1 MEMKHSVVRRVVI
14 LALVLIVSGT
24 AAWAQGTF
32 KIPYK
37 FEAGGKKLPAGI
49 YWIGTKDDGQLVIR
63 QEAKNIEIILPVLQ
77 RLAQPTLPVTE
88 SQVVLDAVG
97 NFEPSY
103 SEYVTDYL
111 LAEVWFPGQDGF
123 LIRALKGAHQHQTI
137 KGERPGG

>member
-1 MEMKHSVVRRVVI
+1 MKRSVFRHVVVM
-14 LALVLIVSGT
+14 ALVLIVGEPG
-24 AAWAQGTF
+24 AWAQGTF

-49 YWIGTKDDGQLVIR
+49 YWIGPKDDGQLVIR

-77 RLAQPTLPVTE
+77 RLAQPTPPVAE
-88 SQVVLDAVG
+88 PQVVLDAVG

-103 SEYVTDYL
+103 TEYVTDYL

-123 LIRALKGAHQHQTI
+123 LIRSLKGAHQRQTI
-137 KGERPGG
+137 KGEKPGG

>member
-1 MEMKHSVVRRVVI
+1 MKRSVVRHVVI

-37 FEAGGKKLPAGI
+37 FEAGGKKLPVGI
-49 YWIGTKDDGQLVIR
+49 YWIGSKDDGQLVIR

-77 RLAQPTLPVTE
+77 RLAQPTPPVAE
-88 SQVVLDAVG
+88 PQVVLDAVG

-103 SEYVTDYL
+103 TEYVTDYL
-111 LAEVWFPGQDGF
+111 LSEVWFPGQEGF

-137 KGERPGG
+137 KGRKPEE

>member
-1 MEMKHSVVRRVVI
+1 MKRSVVRHVVI

-37 FEAGGKKLPAGI
+37 FEVGGKKLPAGI
-49 YWIGTKDDGQLVIR
+49 YWIGTKDDGQLVVR
-63 QEAKNIEIILPVLQ
+63 QEAKGIEVVLPVLQ
-77 RLAQPTLPVTE
+77 RMPQPAPPLAEP
-88 SQVVLDAVG
+88 QVVVDVVG

-103 SEYVTDYL
+103 TEYVTDYL

-123 LIRALKGAHQHQTI
+123 LIRSLKGAHRHQTI
-137 KGERPGG
+137 KAEKPAN